1 MFVKNINI
9 YLEDHVYDELV
20 KMLEKMG
27 QSPQSFFENYTKTVL
42 RDRSR
47 ALVVCASHKEEAL
60 PNSEKVKAFQRL
72 ERLRLSAEGVLD
84 YEKERANATEEK
96 YKDFS

>member
-1 MFVKNINI
+1 MKTISI
-9 YLEDHVYDELV
+9 RLEDHVYDELDE
-20 KMLEKMG
+20 MLGERG
-27 QSPQSFFENYTKTVL
+27 QSKQSFYETYTKTAL
-42 RDRSR
+42 RERSIPF
-47 ALVVCASHKEEAL
+47 VVCAPRKDEAL
-60 PNSEKVKAFQRL
+60 PKKEKMEAFQRL

>member
-1 MFVKNINI
+1 
-9 YLEDHVYDELV
+9 
-20 KMLEKMG
+20 MLGEMG
-27 QSPQSFFENYTKTVL
+27 QSKQSFYETYTKTAL
-42 RDRSR
+42 RERSIPF
-47 ALVVCASHKEEAL
+47 VVCAPRKDEAL
-60 PNSEKVKAFQRL
+60 PKKEKIEAFQRL

>member
-1 MFVKNINI
+1 MKTISI
-9 YLEDHVYDELV
+9 RLEDYIYDELDE
-20 KMLEKMG
+20 MLGEMG
-27 QSPQSFFENYTKTVL
+27 QSKQSFYETYTKTAL
-42 RDRSR
+42 RERSIPF
-47 ALVVCASHKEEAL
+47 VVCAPRKDEAL
-60 PNSEKVKAFQRL
+60 PKKEKMEAFQRL

>member
-1 MFVKNINI
+1 MKTISI
-9 YLEDHVYDELV
+9 CLEDSVYDELI
-20 KMLEKMG
+20 KMLKEKG

-42 RDRSR
+42 RERSIPF
-47 ALVVCASHKEEAL
+47 VVCAPRKDEAL
-60 PNSEKVKAFQRL
+60 PKKEKMEAFQRL

>member
-1 MFVKNINI
+1 MKTISI
-9 YLEDHVYDELV
+9 CLEDSVYDELI
-20 KMLEKMG
+20 KMLKEKG

-42 RDRSR
+42 RERSIPF
-47 ALVVCASHKEEAL
+47 VVCAPRKDEAL
-60 PNSEKVKAFQRL
+60 PKKEKMEAFRRL
-72 ERLRLSAEGVLD
+72 EKLRLSAEGVLD

>member
-1 MFVKNINI
+1 MKNINI
-9 YLEDHVYDELV
+9 CLEDHVYDELV
-20 KMLEKMG
+20 KILEKME

-47 ALVVCASHKEEAL
+47 ALVVYASHKEEAL

-72 ERLRLSAEGVLD
+72 EKIRLSSVLSLN
-84 YEKERANATEEK
+84 YEKERELSIERK
-96 YKDFS
+96 LKKS